1 MAKLQQTQL
10 QHRARPQGA
19 LPSSLSNT
27 GGGTKKAEYNENG
40 AWLAA
45 AVRATFPDRT
55 VDSGPFRD
63 KKFGNQKKSKI
74 RQLLEMCFVNIFHYV
89 PFLGLHELTVTTC
102 VVPSKPK
109 KGQVRDKNTSPKVV
123 ES

>member
-1 MAKLQQTQL
+1 MGHKVLYLPPYQTQ
-10 QHRARPQGA
+10 AA
-19 LPSSLSNT
+19 
-27 GGGTKKAEYNENG
+27 GTKKAEYNENG

-74 RQLLEMCFVNIFHYV
+74 RQLLEMCFY
-89 PFLGLHELTVTTC
+89 PLLGLSWALMAQHML
-102 VVPSKPK
+102 S
-109 KGQVRDKNTSPKVV
+109 Q
-123 ES
+123 